1 MNPGGVSKHGGFEN
15 FCKYFNIAIS
25 QTMAF
30 RDGGNDISM
39 LKSVKGSF
47 PMGNA
52 EDNVKKI
59 ADFTASKRTGNHFY
73 MVLKK

>member
-1 MNPGGVSKHGGFEN
+1 
-15 FCKYFNIAIS
+15 
-25 QTMAF
+25 MAF